1 MLAEPDD
8 TAVAWRRD
16 RAARA
21 ALAAFAVDP
30 AGLGGVVLHGR
41 ASPARDRWLA
51 ELRAALPNVVKMRRV
66 PVTVG
71 DDRLL
76 GGLDL
81 VATLK
86 AGRSVLQHGL
96 LAELD
101 GGVAVFPMAER
112 MPRATAQ
119 RIATVLDT
127 GSVQIEREGMS
138 AILPARTG
146 VVLLDESLEPD
157 ESAPVALRDRVAFWL
172 ECDGDDRGTAAEA
185 CTTADEVAL
194 ARRRLPSVVLD
205 DASLQALT
213 GAAAAFGVPGI
224 RAPLFALRTARAL
237 AALDADREVG
247 EDHLRLAAEL
257 VFAPRATRLP
267 APADPTGEDDDR
279 SKEETP
285 APPSTA
291 AAPEAPGDTPVP
303 ADALPDRV
311 IEATRA
317 ALPPAL
323 LAALASE
330 LAARGR
336 QAQSAGRAGELRE
349 SLLRGRPL
357 TPRAGLPRGGARL
370 DLLAT
375 LRVAAPWQ
383 RLRATGAPS
392 RRLRVEVSDL
402 RIKRFRERSTTMTI
416 FVVDASGSTALH
428 RFGEAKGA
436 VQLLLADCYVRR
448 DEVAVVTFRGAGASL
463 AVPPTRSLVRAKRC
477 LDGVAGGG
485 GTPLAAGLRSALEVA
500 LIARR
505 RAASATI
512 IVLSDG
518 NANVGLNGIG
528 GRAAAEAD
536 SLAIARQIGAAG
548 ISTLFI
554 DTAPRPREAAA
565 RLATVMR
572 ARYLPLPYA
581 NAAAMHAA
589 VSRMAAGGAR

>member
-317 ALPPAL
+317 ALPPI
-323 LAALASE
+323 S
-330 LAARGR
+330 RGSR
-336 QAQSAGRAGELRE
+336 IGLTLWAHRE
-349 SLLRGRPL
+349 SP
-357 TPRAGLPRGGARL
+357 
-370 DLLAT
+370 
-375 LRVAAPWQ
+375 APPQPNQW
-383 RLRATGAPS
+383 R
-392 RRLRVEVSDL
+392 
-402 RIKRFRERSTTMTI
+402 
-416 FVVDASGSTALH
+416 
-428 RFGEAKGA
+428 
-436 VQLLLADCYVRR
+436 
-448 DEVAVVTFRGAGASL
+448 
-463 AVPPTRSLVRAKRC
+463 
-477 LDGVAGGG
+477 
-485 GTPLAAGLRSALEVA
+485 
-500 LIARR
+500 
-505 RAASATI
+505 
-512 IVLSDG
+512 
-518 NANVGLNGIG
+518 
-528 GRAAAEAD
+528 
-536 SLAIARQIGAAG
+536 
-548 ISTLFI
+548 
-554 DTAPRPREAAA
+554 
-565 RLATVMR
+565 
-572 ARYLPLPYA
+572 
-581 NAAAMHAA
+581 
-589 VSRMAAGGAR
+589 